1 MSDQRTPPE
10 GERDDVLP
18 SVEQVAR
25 LDAFLDQLGAE
36 QRPTPHELSAQE
48 TAERMMAAQLRLA
61 REGVE
66 EPAPEFLS
74 ALERTVT
81 QAIVREGRA
90 KGRQGISRWRFL
102 RAAAGAAAATGL
114 VGAGVE
120 ANELQRRLRQPHDLV
135 AGPGRW
141 YDIAAADELASGQMK
156 AFAAGG
162 VLGYLINDGGRLH
175 AVSAICTHMGCRLKP
190 AQGGSGL
197 RCLCHGSRFSPDG
210 RVLAGLAPDPL
221 PRIALR
227 IEGGRVYA
235 RGTAEDI

>member
-36 QRPTPHELSAQE
+36 QRPAPHELSAQE
-48 TAERMMAAQLRLA
+48 TAERMLAAQLRLA

-74 ALERTVT
+74 ALERKVT
-81 QAIVREGRA
+81 QAIVREGRT

-120 ANELQRRLRQPHDLV
+120 ADELQRRLRQPHDLV

-175 AVSAICTHMGCRLKP
+175 AISAICTHMGCRLKP
-190 AQGGSGL
+190 SRINPWLSCAKGHTGRHVDATTPSSFNVHDLLKAARSIMLGL
-197 RCLCHGSRFSPDG
+197 GF
-210 RVLAGLAPDPL
+210 DPL
-221 PRIALR
+221 HL
-227 IEGGRVYA
+227 
-235 RGTAEDI
+235 

>member
-1 MSDQRTPPE
+1 MSDQRTSPE
-10 GERDDVLP
+10 GDRDDALP

-25 LDAFLDQLGAE
+25 LDAFLDQLGQE
-36 QRPTPHELSAQE
+36 QRPVPHQLSVDE
-48 TAERMMAAQLRLA
+48 TAERMLAAQLRLA

-74 ALERTVT
+74 ALERTVA
-81 QAIVREGRA
+81 QAIEREQRT
-90 KGRQGISRWRFL
+90 KGRGISRRRFL
-102 RAAAGAAAATGL
+102 RAAAGAAAAMGL

-120 ANELQRRLRQPHDLV
+120 ADELQRRLRQPHDLV

-190 AQGGSGL
+190 AQGGPGL
-197 RCLCHGSRFSPDG
+197 RCLCHGSQFSPDG

>member
-1 MSDQRTPPE
+1 MSDQHTPPE
-10 GERDDVLP
+10 GERDVALP

-36 QRPTPHELSAQE
+36 QRPAPHELSADE
-48 TAERMMAAQLRLA
+48 TAERLLAAQLRLA

-66 EPAPEFLS
+66 EPAQEFLS

-81 QAIVREGRA
+81 QAIAREQRTKDRGL
-90 KGRQGISRWRFL
+90 SRWRFL

-114 VGAGVE
+114 VGAGIE
-120 ANELQRRLRQPHDLV
+120 ANELQRQLRQPHDLV

-141 YDIAAADELASGQMK
+141 YAIAAADELASGQMK

-162 VLGYLINDGGRLH
+162 VLGYLVNDGGRLH
-175 AVSAICTHMGCRLKP
+175 AISAICTHMGCRLKP
-190 AQGGSGL
+190 AQGGPGL
-197 RCLCHGSRFSPDG
+197 RCLCHGSQFSPDG

-227 IEGGRVYA
+227 VEGGRVYA
-235 RGTAEDI
+235 WGTAEDI